1 MHFVGR
7 EVDSDQVGL
16 GQLERDHSRRT
27 IPARRTFTFKLETTP
42 RLPLFC
48 SQHRSK

>member
-7 EVDSDQVGL
+7 EVNGDQVGL
-16 GQLERDHSRRT
+16 GQLEGDRSLRT
-27 IPARRTFTFKLETTP
+27 IPARRAFTFKLGTTP

-48 SQHRSK
+48 SQHGST